1 MSNQKDSMLNQVFQV
16 ENEVH
21 DDSIEIQEYKGDTPT
36 MLDERVQS
44 EPGDYRGMQGSTTG

>member
-1 MSNQKDSMLNQVFQV
+1 MSNPNDSISDQVFTV
-16 ENEVH
+16 ENDESV
-21 DDSIEIQEYKGDTPT
+21 DSIEIQEYKDDTPN